1 MSPNPNSR
9 EKDIY
14 RQEEREREERERE
27 ERSERGENEL
37 YLSGQITV
45 PPKIDIFQFAPVS

>member
-14 RQEEREREERERE
+14 RQEDRERE